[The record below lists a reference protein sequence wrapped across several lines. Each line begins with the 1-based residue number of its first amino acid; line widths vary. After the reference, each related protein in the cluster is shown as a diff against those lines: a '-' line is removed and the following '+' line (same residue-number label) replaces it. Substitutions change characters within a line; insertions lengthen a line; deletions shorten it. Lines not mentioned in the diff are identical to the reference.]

1 MTLKT
6 TKERIEQLLV
16 AAANTRFDDCLLTL
30 SREEVTNLCHDAD
43 MAGEL
48 EKELETG
55 RKAWKV
61 LQQKNA
67 DLRAKLDGAYE
78 KIIDDLHKRVGL
90 CSHCGKTDCA
100 GKASG
105 SKLPGVI
112 ATAEILSSLQSVF
125 RALKEQDKP

>member
-67 DLRAKLDGAYE
+67 DLRAKLDEAYE
-78 KIIDDLHKRVGL
+78 KAAQVCENGILTADEVLSYLGSGNSGDVGAAYAAME
-90 CSHCGKTDCA
+90 SRSNA
-100 GKASG
+100 AA
-105 SKLPGVI
+105 I
-112 ATAEILSSLQSVF
+112 
-125 RALKEQDKP
+125 RALKEQENKG

>member
-1 MTLKT
+1 MNVKRYYFT
-6 TKERIEQLLV
+6 TYYDSPIP
-16 AAANTRFDDCLLTL
+16 
-30 SREEVTNLCHDAD
+30 EEDKLGDWVKYEDYRH
-43 MAGEL
+43 
-48 EKELETG
+48 
-55 RKAWKV
+55 
-61 LQQKNA
+61 LQQDNA